1 MAKGGLVVQTRR
13 YFKNF
18 NWQESYASLV
28 LGAIIVIIL
37 GLLVANYFTR
47 RNQQQIETG
56 EQTTQAEQQT
66 QQAQQGYK
74 VVEGDS
80 LSKISEKTYGSQDF
94 WPVLAQVN
102 NITNPN
108 LIFVDATLK
117 LPSKT
122 DVETMKTEMTVT
134 SYQVQQGDTLFSI
147 AQKVYGDGSKWPT
160 LDKANGVGRLANGNP
175 LIFAGN
181 TLIIPR

>member
-47 RNQQQIETG
+47 RNQEQIGTG
-56 EQTTQAEQQT
+56 QQTTQTEE
-66 QQAQQGYK
+66 QAQQAEREYK
-74 VVEGDS
+74 VVKGDS
-80 LSKISEKTYGSQDF
+80 LAKISEKTYGSQEF
-94 WPVLAQVN
+94 WPVLASVN
-102 NITNPN
+102 NIANPN
-108 LIFVDATLK
+108 LIFADTALK

-147 AQKVYGDGSKWPT
+147 AQKVYGDGSKWT
-160 LDKANGVGRLANGNP
+160 VLDKANGVGRLTNGNP
-175 LIFAGN
+175 LIFAGS
-181 TLIIPR
+181 TLVIPR